1 MTFRRVKP
9 WPLLVTLY
17 QHDIDLACCMCSIV
31 CVSISKPMCAE
42 VLTAENSEVHSG
54 QCLLWGLWIPPP
66 EVLYTNRHLS
76 FCMSVP
82 FSFFL
87 KCKKILKPFVFTGL
101 FQYSVIVTT
110 ETVGDGMSRTCLGH
124 SSHRT
129 LFVKMV
135 LSSGGWLCGSLQSEM
150 GPCHIIVHGH
160 WSIGG
165 YLTLSR

>member
-31 CVSISKPMCAE
+31 CVSISKPMC
-42 VLTAENSEVHSG
+42 
-54 QCLLWGLWIPPP
+54 WGPNCREQWGTQWTMPALRVVDSTP